1 MTNILILEV
10 QKSVTIE
17 SNALVNDGTD
27 YFERFKDIEA
37 IDHNSLK
44 PNANENESITNVKI

>member
-1 MTNILILEV
+1 MMMNLLICDKYTYFGGTV
-10 QKSVTIE
+10 E
-17 SNALVNDGTD
+17 SNALGNDGTD

-44 PNANENESITNVKI
+44 PNDNKN